1 MVGGKVYLSVVT
13 SMYNEEDNVDDYVKE
28 VLKAFKYFKKS
39 FEIIIVNNGSTDR
52 TGDICEKLASKHSKK
67 IKVVQLR
74 PPSLGKGNGIRT
86 GIERA
91 SGDFIALIDGDLE
104 QYPADVI
111 DILDKMEKENYDMIV
126 GWRKN
131 RKITIKRRVLSRIY
145 NLIAKVFFD
154 LPLKD
159 AAGQPRVFR
168 RNAMK
173 DIKLE
178 SKRWNIEIEL
188 PHKVKKEGFKVG
200 YTAVRHRF
208 RHAGQSKIDMT
219 QAYKIFVDL
228 VKYRIG
234 FGDF

>member
-1 MVGGKVYLSVVT
+1 MSIVT
-13 SMYNEEDNVDDYVKE
+13 SMYNEEDNIKDHVKE
-28 VLKAFKYFKKS
+28 VLKDFKGFKKP
-39 FEIIIVNNGSTDR
+39 FEMIIVNNGSTDR
-52 TGDICEKLASKHSKK
+52 TGDICERLASKHRKK
-67 IKVVQLR
+67 IKIVQLSS
-74 PPSLGKGNGIRT
+74 PSLGKGNGIRT
-86 GIERA
+86 GIEHA

-104 QYPADVI
+104 QHPADVI
-111 DILDKMEKENYDMIV
+111 GILDKMEKEDYDMIV

-131 RKITIKRRVLSRIY
+131 RKITIKRKVLSRIY
-145 NLIAKVFFD
+145 NLIAKVFFG

-159 AAGQPRVFR
+159 TAGQPRVFKR
-168 RNAMK
+168 KVMK

-188 PHKVKKEGFKVG
+188 PHKVKKGGFKVG
-200 YTAVRHRF
+200 YMAVRHRF

-228 VKYRIG
+228 LKYRIG